1 MRKKRL
7 AIKLLLPFIS
17 LLLSS
22 CSSNGGGFSF
32 GDRDSFSYNHPSH
45 DSSIEDESQYAKG
58 ERIFDAFY
66 DSQEYESYYRHKEYP
81 LYIDGYSNIPFTLNN
96 NGYYQVTLNIEG
108 SDVLVDDIASL
119 YLADINFDN
128 HKDLCIGKYEGT
140 EHKYYTAYAYD
151 AYNGKK
157 LLELNEMSLGTASSN
172 DYAYNIRDNLLVVE
186 SSYNV
191 NPISINNIGYFKTNT
206 TKDVDLDWHKINFE
220 IIDLETEVKD
230 IPTFKGTDGVER
242 YIVNTRDVYSSI
254 CLIVN
259 FIGDF
264 STSTYKEEDVGF
276 TSSLGYFLS
285 ITERFIDRLAVS
297 IKFDREGRYNIVC
310 NVGNFYT
317 TLYFEANNELY
328 EMLQVAQLHTQHFYR
343 ANVVLR
349 N

>member
-22 CSSNGGGFSF
+22 CGANAGRYSY
-32 GDRDSFSYNHPSH
+32 GDRDSFSYTPSH
-45 DSSIEDESQYAKG
+45 NSSVEDKSQYARG

-66 DSQEYESYYRHKEYP
+66 DSQEYETNYKNRTTP
-81 LYIDGYSNIPFTLNN
+81 LYLRDFNNLSFTLNN

-108 SDVLVDDIASL
+108 SDVLIDDIASL

-128 HKDLCIGKYEGT
+128 HKDLCIGKYEGS

-157 LLELNEMSLGTASSN
+157 LLELNEMDLGTASSN

-242 YIVNTRDVYSSI
+242 YIVNTRDVYNSI

-264 STSTYKEEDVGF
+264 STSIYKEEDVGF

-285 ITERFIDRLAVS
+285 ITERFIDRLAIS

-328 EMLQVAQLHTQHFYR
+328 EMLQVAQLHPQHFYR